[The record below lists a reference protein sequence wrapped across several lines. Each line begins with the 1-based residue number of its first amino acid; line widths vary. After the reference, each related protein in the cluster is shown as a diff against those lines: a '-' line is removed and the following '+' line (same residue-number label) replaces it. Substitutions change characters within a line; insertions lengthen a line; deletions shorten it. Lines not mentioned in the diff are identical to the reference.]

1 MKKDLDNLM
10 REGERQ
16 TEHPDYPLDMID
28 KLWDDYHE
36 AREEMSSPNKVLEY
50 FDGETREAKISLK
63 AVDYRAL

>member
-1 MKKDLDNLM
+1 
-10 REGERQ
+10 
-16 TEHPDYPLDMID
+16 MID